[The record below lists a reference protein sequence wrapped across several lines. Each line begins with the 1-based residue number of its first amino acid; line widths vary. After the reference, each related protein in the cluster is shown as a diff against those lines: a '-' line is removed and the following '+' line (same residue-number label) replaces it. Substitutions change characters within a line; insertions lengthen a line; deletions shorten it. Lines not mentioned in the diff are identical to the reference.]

1 MDDGGVEPRRDEVID
16 EMMAPHGLL
25 EVEGADRALTREE
38 WKAYRRAFLNAVP
51 DAWITNKSLTTEGN
65 RVMWEFRATG
75 THVGPGLGIPPSGRK
90 VDFTGV
96 SFCFFDDDGLI
107 VRGVDRWN
115 RGEVIAS
122 LMQVRMDELQDQ
134 AGLTRRESQVALLL
148 AERFTNK
155 EIARQLRIEPNTARR
170 HSERVLRKL
179 GVSSRRD
186 VAGALGKVPGSV
198 LARHGSDLDTG
209 TR

>member
-1 MDDGGVEPRRDEVID
+1 
-16 EMMAPHGLL
+16 MMSPHCLL
-25 EVEGADRALTREE
+25 EVEGVDKPLTREE
-38 WKAYRRAFLNAVP
+38 WKPYRRAFLNAVP
-51 DAWITNKSLTTEGN
+51 DVWIANKSLTTEGK

-75 THVGPGLGIPPSGRK
+75 THTGPGLGIPPSGRK

-122 LMQVRMDELQDQ
+122 LMQVRMDELQNY
-134 AGLTRRESQVALLL
+134 AGLTQRESQVALLL
-148 AERFTNK
+148 AERFTHK
-155 EIARQLRIEPNTARR
+155 EIAQQLGIQPNTARR
-170 HSERVLRKL
+170 HSERVLQKL
-179 GVSSRRD
+179 GLSSRHD
-186 VAGALGKVPGSV
+186 VAAALGKVPGSV
-198 LARHGSDLDTG
+198 LARHGSDMDTR